1 MDHIYKIQSKNLDE
15 KYVIEKTITLR
26 LPKEK
31 YEEIKEIAIEVDE
44 IIEEIL
50 NCIVDKNLL
59 DKMDDK
65 DFKQLVI
72 NAYYEDV
79 FNFE

>member
-1 MDHIYKIQSKNLDE
+1 MDKVYKLTFTNSDN
-15 KYVIEKTITLR
+15 KYIAEKTITLR

-31 YEEIKEIAIEVDE
+31 FEEIKEIAIEIDDA
-44 IIEEIL
+44 IEEIL
-50 NCIVDKNLL
+50 NCIVENDLL

-72 NAYYEDV
+72 DAYYKEM
-79 FNFE
+79 FIY